1 MEDQTKQNMSNVKSW
16 TRIIYLILF
25 AIAFNVAEFIIAAI
39 TIVQFFTTLFTG
51 SPNERLA
58 EMGGSLGD
66 YIGEVTSFLTYK
78 TEHMPFPVS
87 DWGQGPERPSA
98 RGRAAAKE
106 AGATIITPA
115 PSAPKKKAAKKKA
128 TTKKSAKKKDD
139 K

>member
-1 MEDQTKQNMSNVKSW
+1 MEEETKQHMSDVKSW

-39 TIVQFFTTLFTG
+39 TIVQLFTTIFTG
-51 SPNERLA
+51 KRNDRLA
-58 EMGGSLGD
+58 EMGGN
-66 YIGEVTSFLTYK
+66 IGEYISDVTAFLTYK

-115 PSAPKKKAAKKKA
+115 PKKKAAKKKA
-128 TTKKSAKKKDD
+128 AKKKTAKKKDGG
-139 K
+139 